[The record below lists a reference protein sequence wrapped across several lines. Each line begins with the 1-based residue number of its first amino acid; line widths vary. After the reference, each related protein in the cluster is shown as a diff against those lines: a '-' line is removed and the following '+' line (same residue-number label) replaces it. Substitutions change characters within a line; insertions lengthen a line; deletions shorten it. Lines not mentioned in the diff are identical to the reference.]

1 MGTFEDNIRYRAI
14 KTILQLFLIA
24 CMYIPICILTKLR
37 YLIRS
42 KDKASP
48 KKNITIVITGAK
60 MYKSTLFMKWMG
72 KAGYDIVLVETEK
85 FWCAGSRFSKYV
97 KKFVTVADAIQDPDK
112 YVEDMVSVC
121 LKNGAKIFIPVCA
134 PATEKLD
141 SVVGERL
148 KEYGIQSIHAPID
161 VFEQLND
168 KHQFCMLME
177 KFNLPVPES
186 FLVKSNKDVFAL
198 NNKLQQRME
207 LCGDDEKYKHKFIL
221 KNIEYD
227 PVHRLDLF
235 TLPAKEKYLDEYL
248 SRIERDG
255 NAITNDRPWTVQ
267 RFIDGEMWST
277 CHVQINGEICF
288 STISKAS
295 GSCFNWYMV
304 PNDKIKNWM
313 HTFADNLEI
322 NGIFTNDFIVDKND
336 GIPYAIE
343 CNPRLG
349 SQVSL
354 LHATPNMADIIIGLH
369 PQKQIEPEIGTST
382 FTTMNELFVLIDPEN
397 YADEVFGQNKAL
409 VGRLFNIIRAMTEQK
424 DPIFD
429 EEDMLPFFMINFF
442 QMPLLLLDTAIAN
455 RPWKKLDFQIGKVVE
470 LGGY

>member
-1 MGTFEDNIRYRAI
+1 MGAFEDNIRYRAF
-14 KTILQLFLIA
+14 KTILQLIILA
-24 CMYIPICILTKLR
+24 CIYIPICIITKLR
-37 YLIRS
+37 YLILSR
-42 KDKASP
+42 DKAP
-48 KKNITIVITGAK
+48 PRKNITIVITGAK
-60 MYKSTLFMKWMG
+60 MYKSAMFVKWMG
-72 KAGYDIVLVETEK
+72 KAGYDIILVETEK
-85 FWCAGSRFSKYV
+85 FWCSGSRFSKYV
-97 KKFVTVADAIQDPDK
+97 KKFVTVADALQNPDK
-112 YVEDMVSVC
+112 YVEDMVSIC
-121 LKNGAKIFIPVCA
+121 LKNDAKIFIPVCA

-141 SVVGERL
+141 SEVGQRL
-148 KEYGIQSIHAPID
+148 KAYGIQSLHAPID

-168 KHQFCMLME
+168 KHQFCMLMS

-186 FLVKSNKDVFAL
+186 FLAQSNEDVFAT
-198 NNKLQQRME
+198 NKELQQRME

-235 TLPAKEKYLDEYL
+235 TLPAKEEDVREYL
-248 SRIERDG
+248 NKIEKDG
-255 NAITNDRPWTVQ
+255 NAITNDKPWTIQ

-288 STISKAS
+288 STVSKSSA
-295 GSCFNWYMV
+295 SCFNWYMLQ
-304 PNDKIKNWM
+304 NEKIKNWM
-313 HTFADNLEI
+313 NIFAENLKI

-354 LHATPNMADIIIGLH
+354 LHEIPNMADTIIGLN
-369 PQKQIEPEIGTST
+369 PQKQIEPAYGTST
-382 FTTMNELFVLIDPEN
+382 FTTLNELFVLLDPGN
-397 YADEVFGQNKAL
+397 YADETFGQNKAL
-409 VGRLFNIIRAMTEQK
+409 VGRISNIIRTLTGEK
-424 DPIFD
+424 DPMFD